1 MGDMDNAAAGGRVTL
16 RSVPSELVTRQE
28 LAALMRVS
36 LRTVDDLKAKG
47 MPFVPWTGKM
57 VRFRPHEAMSWAAE
71 HGRRER
77 EAA

>member
-1 MGDMDNAAAGGRVTL
+1 MAL
-16 RSVPSELVTRQE
+16 KSVPSELVTRQE
-28 LAALMRVS
+28 LAAMMRVS

-57 VRFRPHEAMSWAAE
+57 VRFRPVEAMAWAE
-71 HGRRER
+71 QHGRRER